1 MKLFEEL
8 GTAPAFGSI
17 TANVQARTLWHSLYD
32 QAAGNV
38 EFSFYLGESENAD
51 GTLRER
57 RSDYLEFALET

>member
-8 GTAPAFGSI
+8 GTDPAFGSI
-17 TANVQARTLWHSLYD
+17 AANVQARTLWHSLYD
-32 QAAGNV
+32 QAAGTV